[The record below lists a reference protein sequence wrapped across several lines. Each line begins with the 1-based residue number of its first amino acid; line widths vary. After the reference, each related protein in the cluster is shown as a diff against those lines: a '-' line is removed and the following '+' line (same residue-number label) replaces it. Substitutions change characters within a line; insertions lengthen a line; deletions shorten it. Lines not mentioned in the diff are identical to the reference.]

1 VLFLTPET
9 PAPVGG
15 KLLTELSNAMVAL
28 HRKHFGRG
36 PGAAKSV
43 LIDDQLVLCLLTDV
57 YTPVE
62 KTLMRVGKLEH
73 VRETRLMHQIALEDE
88 FKAPVEEL
96 TGRTVRAF
104 ISSVHFD
111 PDVAVE
117 LFILE
122 PLDGEAVQAVE

>member
-1 VLFLTPET
+1 VTSDT

-15 KLLTELSNAMVAL
+15 QLLTELSNAMVAL

-36 PGAAKSV
+36 AGAAKSF
-43 LIDDQLVLCLLTDV
+43 LFDEMVLCLLTDI

-62 KTLMRVGKLEH
+62 KTLMRAGNVDH
-73 VRETRLMHQIALEDE
+73 VRQTRLMHQIALEE
-88 FKAPVEEL
+88 EYKRPVEEL
-96 TGRTVRAF
+96 TGRKVRAF

-122 PLDGEAVQAVE
+122 PEFGEDQAVE